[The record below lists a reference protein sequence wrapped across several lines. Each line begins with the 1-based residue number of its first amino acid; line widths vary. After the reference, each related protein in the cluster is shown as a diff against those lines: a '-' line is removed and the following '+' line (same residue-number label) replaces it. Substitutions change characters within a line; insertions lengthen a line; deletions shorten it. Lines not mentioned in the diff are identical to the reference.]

1 VLSIVNIFA
10 LLAQKTAQK
19 KRNSG
24 VCCVFT
30 QIFLRGSAKTGSG
43 SAIFR
48 LSKLGPFKSSLK
60 AV

>member
-30 QIFLRGSAKTGSG
+30 QIFLRGSAKTGSD

-48 LSKLGPFKSSLK
+48 LSIWGRLK